1 MAPTKRVRLSNAVK
15 LKVIERVSEKISH
28 RRVAEEF
35 GISKTQVT
43 RIFQNKENIRH
54 AVETKNVSLN
64 SKVSKASA
72 KYPEVDQQ
80 THDWFVKARYPAGR
94 CKPLPVTSGVLKMR
108 ALQIS
113 VRLGIR
119 DFKASNGWLARW
131 KGRYSVGKSV
141 RLHGEASDV
150 DISAAEKPMNE
161 LRNKLRDYK
170 PENVFNMDETGLFFR
185 ALPNRSYVL
194 SDVDSRQYRR
204 GSKSL
209 TAKDRVTLVMCVN
222 ATGTC
227 KIDPLMIGSSKEPR
241 CFRIGRCPIPYTHQS
256 KAWLDRNVYRHWW
269 QNVLLPHV
277 RQWTTE
283 KVALIMDGFSGHD
296 SSLVDPLGQA
306 S

>member
-1 MAPTKRVRLSNAVK
+1 M
-15 LKVIERVSEKISH
+15 
-28 RRVAEEF
+28 
-35 GISKTQVT
+35 
-43 RIFQNKENIRH
+43 
-54 AVETKNVSLN
+54 
-64 SKVSKASA
+64 
-72 KYPEVDQQ
+72 
-80 THDWFVKARYPAGR
+80 
-94 CKPLPVTSGVLKMR
+94 
-108 ALQIS
+108 
-113 VRLGIR
+113 
-119 DFKASNGWLARW
+119 
-131 KGRYSVGKSV
+131 
-141 RLHGEASDV
+141 

-241 CFRIGRCPIPYTHQS
+241 CFRIGRCPIPYKHQS